1 MPTPIT
7 LDEANHPELR
17 SCLAHA
23 VLEDPGRW
31 LGEASPRALQVFLDG
46 AQLRAELS
54 ATPVATWRVFGPLN
68 DAGFYL
74 PLVARTGNPD
84 LSVGW
89 AGALE
94 LVHFSM
100 ADAMAELKSLVAGW
114 FDERGFDP
122 LPCVGGPSGAVHPNR
137 SLRGELARLARRPG
151 MFLGEASSWLLHCY
165 LAGVD
170 RGGDWLL
177 LPPVDGLREIIDGIA
192 AQSRDSYGSSFG
204 AYRMYRQ
211 APADLLAWVGISP
224 E

>member
-1 MPTPIT
+1 MT
-7 LDEANHPELR
+7 LDVPNHPELR

-23 VLEDPGRW
+23 ILADPERW
-31 LGEASPRALQVFLDG
+31 LGEASPSALQAFLSG

-54 ATPVATWRVFGPLN
+54 ATPVATWRIFGPLN
-68 DAGFYL
+68 DAEFYS

-84 LSVGW
+84 LTIRW
-89 AGALE
+89 ASALE

-100 ADAMAELKSLVAGW
+100 ADAMTELRSQIANW

-122 LPCVGGPSGAVHPNR
+122 LPSVGGPSRTVPPNETLR
-137 SLRGELARLARRPG
+137 SVLARLARRPG
-151 MFLGEASSWLLHCY
+151 MFLGEASSWRLQCY

-177 LPPVDGLREIIDGIA
+177 LPPVEGLREIIDGIA
-192 AQSRDSYGSSFG
+192 AHSRDSYGSNFG
-204 AYRMYRQ
+204 AYRIYSQ
-211 APADLLAWVGISP
+211 APADLLAWVGINP